1 MDIRLDGK
9 VALVTGA
16 SKGIGKAIAAELAAA
31 GAKVM
36 ISSRKQDQLD
46 AAAAAIDGEVAAFAA
61 NAGEPD
67 QAEACIAACV
77 DRFGGVDILVNNAAV
92 NPYFGPLLG
101 IDLPALEKTTKVN
114 QTGFLVWTQFAV
126 KAGLGSRPG
135 GAILNVSSIG
145 GVSVEPALGWYN
157 VTKAAVIHLSRHLAA
172 ELAPAVRVNAILP
185 GIIRTDFSKA
195 LWEGA
200 EEPLVKHLP
209 MERLGE
215 PEDIAKA
222 SLFLVSDA
230 AAWITGQ
237 TLVVDAGAAV
247 AGGL

>member
-1 MDIRLDGK
+1 MELRLDGR

-31 GAKVM
+31 GAKVL
-36 ISSRKQDQLD
+36 ISSRKQEQLE
-46 AAAAAIDGEVAAFAA
+46 AAADSMKGEVAVFAA
-61 NAGEPD
+61 NAGEPH

-77 DRFGGVDILVNNAAV
+77 DRFGGIDILVNNAGT
-92 NPYFGPLLG
+92 NPYFGPMMG
-101 IDLPALEKTTKVN
+101 IDLGAMEKTTKVN
-114 QTGFLVWTQFAV
+114 QTGYLVWIQLAV
-126 KAGLGSRPG
+126 RAGLGSRE
-135 GAILNVSSIG
+135 GASILNVSSIG

-185 GIIRTDFSKA
+185 GIIRTDFSRA
-195 LWEGA
+195 LWEGSEDA
-200 EEPLVKHLP
+200 VAKHLP
-209 MERLGE
+209 MKRLGE
-215 PEDIAKA
+215 PDDVAKA

-237 TLVVDAGAAV
+237 TLIVDGGAAV

>member
-1 MDIRLDGK
+1 MELRLDGK

-16 SKGIGKAIAAELAAA
+16 SKGIGRAIAAEFAAA
-31 GAKVM
+31 GAHVM

-46 AAAAAIDGEVAAFAA
+46 AAASSMNGEVATFAA

-77 DRFGGVDILVNNAAV
+77 GRFGGIDILVNNAAT
-92 NPYFGPLLG
+92 NPYFGPILG
-101 IDLPALEKTTKVN
+101 IDVGAAEKTTKVN
-114 QTGFLVWTQFAV
+114 QTGYLVWTQLAV
-126 KAGLGSRPG
+126 RAGLGSRD
-135 GAILNVSSIG
+135 GASILNVSSIG
-145 GVSVEPALGWYN
+145 GISVEPALGWYN

-195 LWEGA
+195 LWEGTEDA
-200 EEPLVKHLP
+200 LVKHLP
-209 MERLGE
+209 MNRLGE
-215 PEDIAKA
+215 PDDVAKA

-230 AAWITGQ
+230 ASWITGQ
-237 TLVVDAGAAV
+237 TLVVDGGAAV

>member
-16 SKGIGKAIAAELAAA
+16 SKGIGRAIAAELADA

-46 AAAAAIDGEVAAFAA
+46 VAAASMSGEVAAFAA

-77 DRFGGVDILVNNAAV
+77 DRFGAIDILVNNAAA
-92 NPYFGPLLG
+92 NPYFGPIMG
-101 IDLPALEKTTKVN
+101 IDLSALEKTTKVN
-114 QTGFLVWTQFAV
+114 QTGYLVWTQLAV
-126 KAGLGSRPG
+126 KAGLGTRPG

-195 LWEGA
+195 LWENSEDA
-200 EEPLVKHLP
+200 LAKHMP
-209 MERLGE
+209 MHRLGE
-215 PEDIAKA
+215 PEDVAKA

-237 TLVVDAGAAV
+237 TLVVDGGAAV